1 MSQAYTGQL
10 TVLSRDGCELC
21 EELLANLAQ
30 LATTVELPPIE
41 VRDVDADALLQRRYG
56 LDVPVLLLDG
66 VKVCQH
72 HLDERELLRLLRPR

>member
-1 MSQAYTGQL
+1 MSQAPASQL

-21 EELLANLAQ
+21 EELLSNLAQ
-30 LATTVELPPIE
+30 LATTVDLPPIE

-56 LDVPVLLLDG
+56 FDVPVLLLDG